1 MKTLIP
7 TFFNC
12 AAQFRSRFQLAWMV
26 YYAEDAE
33 SVTTVLAI
41 YPAEYHGK
49 GPADSAAGG
58 AKTKLTKLPAK
69 EPQSK
74 QLKTCTFS
82 KCTLQAG
89 ALSNFTSIQLMSLRQ
104 TMHKATFHPF
114 TKVTEAHHEALHEIH
129 CRQFHYFR
137 KGTFATYSPLKLFL
151 WCKTFCPCANYI
163 SGEC

>member
-26 YYAEDAE
+26 DYAEDAE

-58 AKTKLTKLPAK
+58 AKTNLTKLSSK

-74 QLKTCTFS
+74 QLKTCSFS

-89 ALSNFTSIQLMSLRQ
+89 TLSNFTSIQLMSLHQ

-137 KGTFATYSPLKLFL
+137 KGTFATYSPLKLVL
-151 WCKTFCPCANYI
+151 WCKTHWPSAAT
-163 SGEC
+163 